1 MNIIMKNIII
11 FSILALSFKIGFS
24 QNTQAFFDKA
34 DTFFKKHVANGRVD
48 YKAIK
53 GSQKE
58 LNELL
63 EIAKTISVSKSNANE
78 YKAFWINA
86 YNLGVIK
93 GIIDIYPTKTPLVD
107 GFFDKT
113 KHDLGGNKIVLND
126 IENKLL
132 RAEFNDARFHFV
144 LVCGALG
151 CPPLIN
157 EAYKSTTLEAQLTRQ
172 TKLALNNSNFIKV
185 KKNKIE
191 VSEILKWYKED
202 FVMKGQSEIDFINK
216 YRTEKIPAKFKLGYY
231 TYNWTLNSK

>member
-1 MNIIMKNIII
+1 MKKIVIL
-11 FSILALSFKIGFS
+11 SILALSFKVGFS
-24 QNTQAFFDKA
+24 QNTQTFFDQA
-34 DTFFKKHVANGRVD
+34 DAFFKKHVSNGRVD

-53 GSQKE
+53 SSQNE

-63 EIAKTISVSKSNANE
+63 TLANSISVSKSNANE

-113 KHDLGGNKIVLND
+113 KHSLGGKKIILND

-132 RAEFNDARFHFV
+132 RAEFDDARFHFV

-157 EAYKSTTLEAQLTRQ
+157 EAYRPATLDAQLTRQ

-185 KKNKIE
+185 KKNKVE

-202 FVMKGQSEIDFINK
+202 FVKKGQSEIDFINK
-216 YRTEKIPAKFKLGYY
+216 YRTEKIPAKSRLGYY